1 MTIEQLKSQICAH
14 LADKT
19 AAVFT
24 GAQLPPKQELE
35 KTLLSALEY
44 PPDPSMGDIAVPCF
58 RLSKTLR
65 MGPPQIAAKLGEGLS
80 DELQYISKADI
91 AGGYL
96 NLTIAPEFYGSA
108 LLPEILSKGERWG
121 GSDDGDGKTAVIDYS
136 SPNVCKPFHI
146 GHLGTTVIGHSLK
159 LLLQFT
165 GWKVIGIN
173 YLGDWGTQFGKM
185 IVAYNKWGDREMVE
199 NGGVDSLV
207 SLYVM
212 FHNEAAIHPELEDE
226 ARAEFHKLEQGDER
240 NHELWKWFL
249 DISIAVYKKTYRLLD
264 IDFVSWLGESFYTD
278 KMQAQVEKLREKG
291 LLKIDNGAS
300 IVDLSEYKMPPCLIL
315 KSDGSTL
322 YPTRDIAA
330 AVYRQQTYHFDKAL
344 YVTSAGQS
352 LHFAQWFKVVELMG
366 YDWYDKLTHVPYGT
380 ISVNGSKLATRT
392 GNVVLL
398 RDLFAEAIERV
409 DAIIEEKN
417 PDIENREAAAE
428 AVGVG
433 AVIFHYLWN
442 SRIKDSNFVME
453 DALSFDGATGPYV
466 QYTYA
471 RTASILAKAGE
482 DAEKEYQ
489 PSGYIPN
496 EHEIDLAHQL
506 GLFPERVKAAIDG
519 LEPSVIAHYSYDLAT
534 AFNRFYQ
541 STRILSAESE
551 DAKAFR
557 LALTKAAGTALRSA
571 LRLICLKT
579 PEKI

>member
-65 MGPPQIAAKLGEGLS
+65 MGPPQIAKKLGEGLTG
-80 DELQYISKADI
+80 ELRYISKADI

-96 NLTIAPEFYGSA
+96 NLTVSPEFYSEA
-108 LLPEILSKGERWG
+108 LLPEILEKGERWG
-121 GSDDGDGKTAVIDYS
+121 RSDEGEGKTAVIDYS

-159 LLLQFT
+159 LMLQFA

-185 IVAYNKWGDREMVE
+185 IVAYRRWGEKEKVDSE
-199 NGGVDSLV
+199 GVDELLR
-207 SLYVM
+207 LYVK
-212 FHNEAAIHPELEDE
+212 FHVEAENDPSLNDA
-226 ARAEFHKLEQGDER
+226 ARAEFHKLETGDEE
-240 NHELWKWFL
+240 NTALWKWFREL
-249 DISIAVYKKTYRLLD
+249 AITEYKKTYRLLG
-264 IDFVSWLGESFYTD
+264 IDFDSWLGESFYTD
-278 KMQAQVEKLREKG
+278 KMPAQIELLREKG
-291 LLKIDNGAS
+291 LLKVDNGAS
-300 IVDLSEYKMPPCLIL
+300 IVDLSDYKMPPCLIL

-330 AVYRQQTYHFDKAL
+330 AVYRKNTYHFDKAL
-344 YVTSAGQS
+344 YVTGSEQS
-352 LHFAQWFKVVELMG
+352 LHFAQLFKVVELMG
-366 YDWYDKLTHVPYGT
+366 YDWYDQLAHVPYGLV
-380 ISVNGSKLATRT
+380 SLNGAKMSTRA
-392 GNVVLL
+392 GNMLQL
-398 RDLFAEAIERV
+398 KDLFGEAIDRV

-417 PDIENREAAAE
+417 PNIENRREAAE
-428 AVGVG
+428 AVGTG

-442 SRIKDSNFVME
+442 SRIKDSKFDME
-453 DALSFDGATGPYV
+453 EALSFDGATGPYV

-482 DAEKEYQ
+482 DAGKTYEPGKYA
-489 PSGYIPN
+489 PN
-496 EHEIDLAHQL
+496 GHEIDLIHQL
-506 GLFPERVKAAIDG
+506 GLFPERLKAALDG
-519 LEPSVIAHYSYDLAT
+519 LEPSVMAHYSYDVAT

-557 LALTKAAGTALRSA
+557 LSLTKAAGTTLRSA